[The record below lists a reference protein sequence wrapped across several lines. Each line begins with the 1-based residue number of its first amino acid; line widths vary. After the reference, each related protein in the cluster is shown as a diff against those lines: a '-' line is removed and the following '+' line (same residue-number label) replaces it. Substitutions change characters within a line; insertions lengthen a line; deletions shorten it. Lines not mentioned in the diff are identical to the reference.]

1 MIDESWSQVHTLAL
15 ADLDDDGVEE
25 LITGKCIWAHNGNDP
40 GAEEPPVLYYYT
52 WDRETSS
59 FTRHTIAGPGE
70 GIALGR
76 QIAVGDLNG
85 DGRPDI
91 VAPAE
96 NGLWIFFNEGLPDQ
110 RTMQGTRVPP
120 S

>member
-1 MIDESWSQVHTLAL
+1 
-15 ADLDDDGVEE
+15 
-25 LITGKCIWAHNGNDP
+25 
-40 GAEEPPVLYYYT
+40 VLYYYT

-110 RTMQGTRVPP
+110 RTVQGTRVPP
-120 S
+120 